1 MGHLNYKRGQKNSS
15 EKLWYHT
22 ELTRKNRVFVQH
34 KFFLNSARSSC
45 HLLSVTFFPFDM
57 SRKSQSNRE
66 TANQHLK
73 LSTED
78 QKSQSN
84 EGFLITE
91 KEKSFHLM
99 DQSSGVK
106 VKPNK

>member
-1 MGHLNYKRGQKNSS
+1 M
-15 EKLWYHT
+15 
-22 ELTRKNRVFVQH
+22 
-34 KFFLNSARSSC
+34 
-45 HLLSVTFFPFDM
+45 TFFPFDM

-91 KEKSFHLM
+91 KKKSFHLM
-99 DQSSGVK
+99 DQSPGVK